1 MDQHDEL
8 ILPGGYWAAQVAG
21 AWYLFNPRDVLLAG
35 PADAATAHRHAW
47 CDAWR
52 RIDRELK
59 EEVAAFRDGTRSPQ
73 DLPNLSQFV
82 HAWDAVAKVG
92 SEPKELSSEARR
104 EAHSGPRTLASVGGS
119 SRWLRATLVASAVTA
134 ALVTAVLQIG
144 PERHGPAIST
154 IERKR
159 AEPASAAV
167 QKLPSSPPHQAVVT
181 GTAASPHSVKAGV
194 PPTTSRVRRPVRS
207 AYVVVVGTFESSSAA
222 EDMKR
227 LVQRKGYVV
236 DVVPHGA
243 VSEVMTR
250 PMRTRMQAE
259 YLARGLEAVGLQAQL
274 MVLGEQ

>member
-73 DLPNLSQFV
+73 DLPNLNEFV
-82 HAWDAVAKVG
+82 RAWDAVAKVG
-92 SEPKELSSEARR
+92 SKPKERSSEARR
-104 EAHSGPRTLASVGGS
+104 EAHSGPRTLESVGGS
-119 SRWLRATLVASAVTA
+119 SRWRRATLVASAVIA

-144 PERHGPAIST
+144 PERHGPAIGT
-154 IERKR
+154 IERKH

-167 QKLPSSPPHQAVVT
+167 QKLPSSPHQAIVT
-181 GTAASPHSVKAGV
+181 GTAASARSTKAALRS
-194 PPTTSRVRRPVRS
+194 TASRVRRPART

-227 LVQRKGYVV
+227 LAQRKGYIV

-259 YLARGLEAVGLQAQL
+259 YLARGLEAVGLQGQL

>member
-8 ILPGGYWAAQVAG
+8 ILPGGYWAAHVAG

-59 EEVAAFRDGTRSPQ
+59 DEVAAFRDGTRSPQ
-73 DLPNLSQFV
+73 DLPNLSQLV
-82 HAWDAVAKVG
+82 RAWDAVAKSG
-92 SEPKELSSEARR
+92 SELKEPAGGARGEAGSAPQTP
-104 EAHSGPRTLASVGGS
+104 ESLGGS
-119 SRWLRATLVASAVTA
+119 SRWWRATLAASAVIA

-144 PERHGPAIST
+144 PERYRPTVGT
-154 IERKR
+154 IEHKR
-159 AEPASAAV
+159 AEPASAV
-167 QKLPSSPPHQAVVT
+167 IQKRPSSTPHQAIVA
-181 GTAASPHSVKAGV
+181 GTATSPHRMKAGV
-194 PPTTSRVRRPVRS
+194 PSAASHVRRPART
-207 AYVVVVGTFESSSAA
+207 AYVVVVGTFESSGAA

-227 LVQRKGYVV
+227 LVRRKGYVV

-243 VSEVMTR
+243 SSEVMTR

-259 YLARGLEAVGLQAQL
+259 YVARGLEAVGLQAQL
-274 MVLGEQ
+274 MVWGEQ